1 MSSNLFSFGQL
12 SKSNFPSRIILDTN
26 FVLNLTHSCTNH
38 PTGRNVRDCTDFVK
52 SLIYDGCEIF
62 IPQIVINEF
71 CHQVFLNVLSEYIH
85 KNNLKIN
92 KVELY
97 KQKPHLIAPGHV
109 QIKNALDMMDK
120 IIATVDL
127 KEEGIK
133 VRDRAIAIMQKY
145 HFLPSDAFIS
155 AVALENGIYS
165 IASQD
170 VYFAMNI
177 AKEKS
182 MRVFMPEAL
191 LKRKR

>member
-12 SKSNFPSRIILDTN
+12 SKSNFPPKIILDTN

-38 PTGRNVRDCTDFVK
+38 PTGRNVSDCIDFVK

-92 KVELY
+92 KIDLY
-97 KQKPHLIAPGHV
+97 KQKPQLIAPGYT
-109 QIKNALDMMDK
+109 QIKNALAMMDK

-127 KEEGIK
+127 KEEGVK
-133 VRDRAIAIMQKY
+133 VRDRAIVIMQKY
-145 HFLPSDAFIS
+145 NFLPSDAFIS
-155 AVALENGIYS
+155 AVALENGIHS

-170 VYFAMNI
+170 VYFAKNI
-177 AKEKS
+177 AKENGMK
-182 MRVFMPEAL
+182 VFMPEIL
-191 LKRKR
+191 LPR

>member
-1 MSSNLFSFGQL
+1 
-12 SKSNFPSRIILDTN
+12 
-26 FVLNLTHSCTNH
+26 
-38 PTGRNVRDCTDFVK
+38 
-52 SLIYDGCEIF
+52 
-62 IPQIVINEF
+62 
-71 CHQVFLNVLSEYIH
+71 LSEYIH

>member
-12 SKSNFPSRIILDTN
+12 SKSNFPPKIILDTN

-38 PTGRNVRDCTDFVK
+38 PTGRNVSDCIDFVK

-92 KVELY
+92 KIDLY
-97 KQKPHLIAPGHV
+97 KQKPQLIAPGYT
-109 QIKNALDMMDK
+109 QIKNALAMMDK

-127 KEEGIK
+127 KEEGVK
-133 VRDRAIAIMQKY
+133 VRDRAIVIMQKY
-145 HFLPSDAFIS
+145 NFLPSDAFIS
-155 AVALENGIYS
+155 AVALENGIHS

-170 VYFAMNI
+170 VYFAKNI
-177 AKEKS
+177 GNEIGMK
-182 MRVFMPEAL
+182 VFMPDIL
-191 LKRKR
+191 LPRK